1 MGRERPPPGPSALGL
16 IPAGVGC
23 RPLRPGLFQQT
34 ARRYG
39 DVLSFWGGP
48 TRVILLSGPDLA
60 RDLLVG
66 LDSRVERRT

>member
-1 MGRERPPPGPSALGL
+1 
-16 IPAGVGC
+16 
-23 RPLRPGLFQQT
+23 LFQQT

-39 DVLSFWGGP
+39 DVVSFWLGP